1 MVRSRFPDPRLA
13 PPDAPL
19 AIGGDLEPETLL
31 DAYTHGIFPWPDSAG
46 WLTWWSPDP
55 RAVIDVGGVHV
66 SRSLR
71 RTLASGRLR
80 CTIDTAF
87 EAVVAACAERPGEGT
102 WITPEMA
109 EAYLRLHHLGF
120 AHSVEVWEGKRLV
133 GGLYG
138 VALGAAFMGESMFHR
153 VSDASKVALV
163 HLDRC
168 LAAAGYHLIDA
179 QLPTPHLERLG
190 AVAVPRRRFLQR
202 LDAALCAQPRP
213 LPRG

>member
-1 MVRSRFPDPRLA
+1 MARSRFPDPMLA
-13 PPDAPL
+13 PADAPL

-31 DAYTHGIFPWPDSAG
+31 DAYSHGIFPWPDGSG

-55 RAVIDVGGVHV
+55 RAVFDVGGVHV

-80 CTIDTAF
+80 CTLDTAF
-87 EAVVAACAERPGEGT
+87 KAVLTGCAERPGEGT

-120 AHSVEVWEGKRLV
+120 AHSVEVWQADRLV
-133 GGLYG
+133 GGVYG

-153 VSDASKVALV
+153 ERDASKVALA
-163 HLDRC
+163 HLDLR
-168 LAAAGYHLIDA
+168 LAAAGYELIDA
-179 QLPTPHLERLG
+179 QLPTPHLESLG
-190 AVAVPRRRFLQR
+190 AVAVPRALFLRRLA
-202 LDAALCAQPRP
+202 AALRTRPRP
-213 LPRG
+213 LQPT